1 MGSTLLLGLNSNL
14 EKRDKHHDMT
24 QMHCRGLSSTSAAAT
39 CDNLTADPILPTFAE
54 VAWDMQQPYHAKQS
68 LT

>member
-1 MGSTLLLGLNSNL
+1 MQ
-14 EKRDKHHDMT
+14 RDKHHDMT

-54 VAWDMQQPYHAKQS
+54 VAWDMQQPCHAKQS